1 MGVFDRIFG
10 KGGYAQVARRA
21 ELRGDLA
28 RAAELWDLAGQ
39 PEETAR
45 VMLLRG
51 DAELEPTARRQ
62 HYLQAKSIAPEG
74 HSVREEARRKH
85 ALLTLAMAKDG
96 ALSTALRQELLAA
109 ARELEEL
116 GEPLKA
122 ADGYRLAHDEE
133 GEARALTQAGEIDK
147 LESLLTSEQD
157 RQRRERARQQTAAE
171 VEMLIAGGRRREA
184 LATGQ
189 AWLETD
195 PDDRLLRERCDA
207 LRARRTRG
215 SVLRVVLEGRDLLF
229 AFGQEI
235 VLGRTEPTMSAT
247 GPETGH
253 IAVASHAVSR
263 RHLRIVREGGK
274 HGETF
279 AMDLGSRNGTYLRG
293 MRAAGK
299 LSMGAGLE
307 LHLGNEVPVRLTP
320 STQIAGAIV
329 IEVAGRRYIAPFGAA
344 PLPVADWQLDMGPG
358 GWLELVSSGA
368 NAFLGDAALASR
380 ASLLAGDRIART
392 RGGPCVL
399 EIAGET

>member
-51 DAELEPTARRQ
+51 DAELEPSARRQ

-122 ADGYRLAHDEE
+122 ADGYRLASDEE
-133 GEARALTQAGEIDK
+133 GEARALTQAGEIEK

-171 VEMLIAGGRRREA
+171 VEMMVAGGRRREA
-184 LATGQ
+184 LATGE

-215 SVLRVVLEGRDLLF
+215 AVLRVVLEGRDLLF

-235 VLGRTEPTMSAT
+235 VLGRAEPTLSAI

-263 RHLRIVREGGK
+263 RHLRIVREGG
-274 HGETF
+274 ETF

-299 LSMGAGLE
+299 VSMGPGLE

-329 IEVAGRRYIAPFGAA
+329 IEIAGRRYIAPFGAA
-344 PLPVADWQLDMGPG
+344 RLPVADWQLDLGAG
-358 GWLELVSSGA
+358 GWLELIGGA
-368 NAFLGDAALASR
+368 HAFLGDAALASR
-380 ASLLAGDRIART
+380 ATLLAGDRIARA

>member
-1 MGVFDRIFG
+1 VGVFDRIFG

-62 HYLQAKSIAPEG
+62 HYLQAKGIAPEG

-85 ALLTLAMAKDG
+85 ALLTIAMAKDG
-96 ALSTALRQELLAA
+96 TFSTIALRHELLAA

-122 ADGYRLAHDEE
+122 ADGYRLAADEE
-133 GEARALTQAGEIDK
+133 GEARALTQAGEIEK

-157 RQRRERARQQTAAE
+157 RQRRERARHQTAAE

-184 LATGQ
+184 LATGV

-207 LRARRTRG
+207 LRARRTKG
-215 SVLRVVLEGRDLLF
+215 SVLHVVLEGRDLLF
-229 AFGQEI
+229 AFGREI
-235 VLGRTEPTMSAT
+235 IIGRAEPTMSAI

-253 IAVASHAVSR
+253 LAVASHAVSR
-263 RHLRIVREGGK
+263 RHLRIVREGD
-274 HGETF
+274 ETF

-299 LSMGAGLE
+299 LSVGPGLE
-307 LHLGNEVPVRLTP
+307 LHLGNEVPVRLAP
-320 STQIAGAIV
+320 STQIGGALS

-344 PLPVADWQLDMGPG
+344 RLPVADWQLDMGTG
-358 GWLELVSSGA
+358 GWLELLGGGA
-368 NAFLGDAALASR
+368 HAFLGDAVLASR
-380 ASLLAGDRIART
+380 ATLLAGDRIART
-392 RGGPCVL
+392 RSGPCVL
-399 EIAGET
+399 EVAGET